1 MTPGRRLES
10 GGHGWTKGGTMKDA
24 QSGPR
29 SRERQVLQRA
39 TGGGR
44 MREDVGSYPLGM
56 SARCARPARQLFSPS
71 PSYSLHFLLLL
82 LLIGPLSLCSNVTR
96 DVSPRSPASSHSAAS
111 PTSTPSKP
119 PSPPCFSTLFN
130 LWFGSSSLPYSSFR
144 TFVSFSFHGPSQRL
158 SLLPYLAPEPSTL
171 GLSKAPHPSNILA
184 LVFEFSVFPFLRFLF
199 GFRSATVSS
208 SAPLVFG
215 DCVSLFRRM
224 KERLRRRQ
232 PTQPSEANL
241 AQALTD
247 EYDEAGEQQPWLD
260 AQLHLESDPY
270 SYTDP
275 DEDFD
280 AEYYQEEYP
289 YTEARLPAVPSQRP
303 AELRR
308 TPAEIAT
315 FFPGE
320 RPPPEPSTNSPEYPG
335 IIPVMPHAS
344 HPAPQVQI
352 HHDTPRSVGT
362 SAPTQEVV
370 EHPKSEP
377 TETHNWG
384 ICLPTHHTVFSSFA
398 TKYHVNVADT
408 SPEDLGAFRLAVCAY
423 EYLRASV
430 TLWDIFVKGTA
441 STSNPFFLS
450 YSDFKALLRPNAPR
464 PTSGQEPRENRLF
477 LPAQDGAVVLP
488 VVRHVLEKYEHLSSE
503 GVQRMVYKLVKF
515 LNKKAFF
522 LLPSVIVR
530 VADWMPVFDGM
541 ALASEETKT
550 RYKEFLSRYTYRAI
564 DSTNP
569 SSPLYAADSEFLKR
583 HANNLIPT
591 YADPTTPR
599 EASWL
604 HCMLQEASAPAHAWT
619 PEPDFMNHFLLVKHA
634 HEDIRM
640 TTVWIK
646 RLSKHPP
653 PKTSTP
659 SNASPQAFPAVSPPG
674 GQPQAD
680 RLQPEKEGGSLAQR
694 GDSVLSKPMSVQASR
709 AHQRDASGADS
720 EAAKVEHESA
730 AHTDKS
736 GKQPHTCPYR
746 ENLPQ
751 TPEEQRALFR
761 EFAETFKSLDDDKRQ
776 TRETVVFSAARLI
789 RAIQAAQIGQ
799 AYGDTCDLT
808 VALMHAGQGAGAANA
823 MADYLDQ
830 VEETLKEIS
839 VAERELQRLSS
850 EYKNLVADE
859 ERKQAA
865 ARKHKKQ
872 EASHP
877 RHSETPSFGH
887 EPSGHHPSSFMFI
900 SASAPAST
908 SALSAPPSSS
918 LSHHSSSSPSAAS
931 KSPVSFVHRYEQSSL
946 DASIDSWGDNS
957 PFVSFAPSVPSSS
970 AFSTS
975 ALPPSSF
982 ASVYSSSPSRALFPV
997 ASSRHYFTLST
1008 FQPAASP
1015 GSSSWSVT
1023 PSGSSFPYSFL
1034 LVHAD
1039 REASDSTSASKQP
1052 KRRASKKA
1060 KTKMRKMQNK
1070 QRSSLYNVVEKG
1082 ADYLLYLQ
1090 QADGVDL
1097 PTMHRIVACKNENS
1111 DQPLDPAFQEAIFQR
1126 IRERFRQ
1133 GEERQKLESLKELR
1147 LSLVRSLQHVPLSR
1161 QTKADYETVEKAC
1174 ENTATAISGQGFY
1187 SLSFADRQRLL
1198 RHRFTGSR
1206 RAPLSEDEADRLKL
1220 PLKII
1225 PRLAH
1230 AIDKEEADGFTR
1242 LFRDIYRRL
1251 GTHIHALA
1259 EDRTVGEGKPHVDSK
1274 ALTEIENSIRS
1285 LESEK
1290 TAALARHIV
1299 KEAEQS
1305 ISLPP
1310 DTAAWLAYIGLRS
1323 QLADLLQKFLRLP
1336 QVKAQK
1342 KDSAHQSLSRE
1353 VARVL
1358 THACIGKAKV
1368 GRILAAMEQDPSVH
1382 EILRQQKGIELSLLL
1397 FKRHVARSA
1406 RALDPL
1412 EAKKCK
1418 EQHPHLGMLS
1428 DAMRDERRRRS
1439 NEHVPR
1445 PCPATPQEDRVLVK
1459 MENQLAASVAR
1470 HAFDKMPKA
1479 AIEMLLENLEV
1490 EHYQEAVDGLIRALS
1505 DRYAAHVAR
1514 QGEQIDLGRKK
1525 RKNQNDSRTFTA
1537 YKKLETWIRSRIP
1550 DSLQVAA
1557 LRSLEPHIRHKAAS
1571 FLLISRLLPLSRQ
1584 WLSLDDRIFSAAG
1597 VTFLSVFRDQQA
1609 AFSGSIYS
1617 TLVMRFP
1624 LFSPQRAW
1632 LLYGYGWYLLSAH
1645 VPEAEKQALKTEVA
1659 ERIFSLKRALS
1670 LDEAKAREQPHS
1682 GKRKRR
1688 KSKNAE
1694 TQVASRQAEDE
1705 KKALEELKGSEELFK
1720 ILFATSAE
1728 SLASTL
1734 PSYKCRRLFS
1744 FSTFFTFYQSRVH
1757 SLQQMLIS
1765 GGQAESTKTGG
1776 QEQMSNIKQWMKEQ
1790 KTVVK
1795 EAATLSRVFAAG
1807 LFVESFWP
1815 EVLNRALHEY
1825 PFDEKNR
1832 AEAAERLYHFLLAI
1846 YREEF
1851 SSNSGDVHGTAGA
1864 KLYRLALRY
1873 STAPDQQNLVS
1884 AAVRVLKEAKLEINE
1899 VKDFFVGQHA
1909 FLDAVA
1915 HAINGQV
1922 TGARQLLNIR
1932 DKMLHD
1938 AAAGLLSSPG
1948 EATHA
1953 LRAALDAAGL
1963 QLTAKSQRALA
1974 RLPHYSTL
1982 HQWGDALRNTKL
1994 RLKGPSKVT
2003 AKSQRQKS
2011 KFVSP
2016 HPDPSSPSSSTETSS
2031 GGSENQV
2038 SDEHHV
2044 TVRTT
2049 EAVTLLM
2056 HALETHALEVD
2067 FVWILDKE
2075 PISRKKL
2082 KSSILFDGPEESSY
2096 QLADAEE
2103 IKGETE
2109 GKEETQG
2116 QPVRVEGALL
2126 TFRPAGGEQADN
2138 DGILVMLRHSTAHT
2152 KSQPLP
2158 DVAGT
2163 CRLIRRAFT
2172 LFVRRFTFPQPRT
2185 TVSLSFLK
2193 LAPDV
2198 TPPTNIDEVVI
2209 YPEDLVRTRWTVQR
2223 VMGRDDEAAD
2233 LKGLQL
2239 RELGGIKKTILLLS
2253 LQFHSRQ

>member
-1 MTPGRRLES
+1 M
-10 GGHGWTKGGTMKDA
+10 
-24 QSGPR
+24 
-29 SRERQVLQRA
+29 
-39 TGGGR
+39 
-44 MREDVGSYPLGM
+44 
-56 SARCARPARQLFSPS
+56 
-71 PSYSLHFLLLL
+71 
-82 LLIGPLSLCSNVTR
+82 N
-96 DVSPRSPASSHSAAS
+96 
-111 PTSTPSKP
+111 
-119 PSPPCFSTLFN
+119 
-130 LWFGSSSLPYSSFR
+130 
-144 TFVSFSFHGPSQRL
+144 
-158 SLLPYLAPEPSTL
+158 
-171 GLSKAPHPSNILA
+171 
-184 LVFEFSVFPFLRFLF
+184 
-199 GFRSATVSS
+199 
-208 SAPLVFG
+208 
-215 DCVSLFRRM
+215 
-224 KERLRRRQ
+224 ERLRRRQ

-362 SAPTQEVV
+362 SAPTQEIV

-408 SPEDLGAFRLAVCAY
+408 SPEDLGAFRLA
-423 EYLRASV
+423 
-430 TLWDIFVKGTA
+430 
-441 STSNPFFLS
+441 
-450 YSDFKALLRPNAPR
+450 
-464 PTSGQEPRENRLF
+464 
-477 LPAQDGAVVLP
+477 
-488 VVRHVLEKYEHLSSE
+488 KYEHLSSE

-541 ALASEETKT
+541 ALASEETKN

-591 YADPTTPR
+591 YADPATPR

-694 GDSVLSKPMSVQASR
+694 GDSVLSKPASVQASR

-859 ERKQAA
+859 ERKQAE

-877 RHSETPSFGH
+877 RHSETPPFGH

-946 DASIDSWGDNS
+946 DASIESWGDNS

-975 ALPPSSF
+975 AVPPSSF

-997 ASSRHYFTLST
+997 ASSRHYFTLSA

-1023 PSGSSFPYSFL
+1023 PSGSSFPHSFL

-1070 QRSSLYNVVEKG
+1070 QRTSLYNVVEKG

-1111 DQPLDPAFQEAIFQR
+1111 DQPLDPAFQQAIFQR
-1126 IRERFRQ
+1126 IREPF
-1133 GEERQKLESLKELR
+1133 
-1147 LSLVRSLQHVPLSR
+1147 
-1161 QTKADYETVEKAC
+1161 
-1174 ENTATAISGQGFY
+1174 
-1187 SLSFADRQRLL
+1187 
-1198 RHRFTGSR
+1198 
-1206 RAPLSEDEADRLKL
+1206 
-1220 PLKII
+1220 
-1225 PRLAH
+1225 
-1230 AIDKEEADGFTR
+1230 
-1242 LFRDIYRRL
+1242 
-1251 GTHIHALA
+1251 
-1259 EDRTVGEGKPHVDSK
+1259 VG
-1274 ALTEIENSIRS
+1274 
-1285 LESEK
+1285 
-1290 TAALARHIV
+1290 
-1299 KEAEQS
+1299 
-1305 ISLPP
+1305 
-1310 DTAAWLAYIGLRS
+1310 
-1323 QLADLLQKFLRLP
+1323 P
-1336 QVKAQK
+1336 Q
-1342 KDSAHQSLSRE
+1342 
-1353 VARVL
+1353 
-1358 THACIGKAKV
+1358 
-1368 GRILAAMEQDPSVH
+1368 
-1382 EILRQQKGIELSLLL
+1382 
-1397 FKRHVARSA
+1397 
-1406 RALDPL
+1406 
-1412 EAKKCK
+1412 
-1418 EQHPHLGMLS
+1418 
-1428 DAMRDERRRRS
+1428 
-1439 NEHVPR
+1439 
-1445 PCPATPQEDRVLVK
+1445 
-1459 MENQLAASVAR
+1459 
-1470 HAFDKMPKA
+1470 
-1479 AIEMLLENLEV
+1479 
-1490 EHYQEAVDGLIRALS
+1490 
-1505 DRYAAHVAR
+1505 
-1514 QGEQIDLGRKK
+1514 
-1525 RKNQNDSRTFTA
+1525 FTA
-1537 YKKLETWIRSRIP
+1537 R
-1550 DSLQVAA
+1550 
-1557 LRSLEPHIRHKAAS
+1557 
-1571 FLLISRLLPLSRQ
+1571 
-1584 WLSLDDRIFSAAG
+1584 
-1597 VTFLSVFRDQQA
+1597 
-1609 AFSGSIYS
+1609 
-1617 TLVMRFP
+1617 
-1624 LFSPQRAW
+1624 
-1632 LLYGYGWYLLSAH
+1632 
-1645 VPEAEKQALKTEVA
+1645 
-1659 ERIFSLKRALS
+1659 
-1670 LDEAKAREQPHS
+1670 
-1682 GKRKRR
+1682 
-1688 KSKNAE
+1688 
-1694 TQVASRQAEDE
+1694 
-1705 KKALEELKGSEELFK
+1705 
-1720 ILFATSAE
+1720 
-1728 SLASTL
+1728 
-1734 PSYKCRRLFS
+1734 
-1744 FSTFFTFYQSRVH
+1744 
-1757 SLQQMLIS
+1757 
-1765 GGQAESTKTGG
+1765 
-1776 QEQMSNIKQWMKEQ
+1776 
-1790 KTVVK
+1790 
-1795 EAATLSRVFAAG
+1795 
-1807 LFVESFWP
+1807 
-1815 EVLNRALHEY
+1815 
-1825 PFDEKNR
+1825 
-1832 AEAAERLYHFLLAI
+1832 
-1846 YREEF
+1846 
-1851 SSNSGDVHGTAGA
+1851 
-1864 KLYRLALRY
+1864 
-1873 STAPDQQNLVS
+1873 
-1884 AAVRVLKEAKLEINE
+1884 
-1899 VKDFFVGQHA
+1899 
-1909 FLDAVA
+1909 
-1915 HAINGQV
+1915 
-1922 TGARQLLNIR
+1922 
-1932 DKMLHD
+1932 
-1938 AAAGLLSSPG
+1938 
-1948 EATHA
+1948 
-1953 LRAALDAAGL
+1953 
-1963 QLTAKSQRALA
+1963 
-1974 RLPHYSTL
+1974 
-1982 HQWGDALRNTKL
+1982 
-1994 RLKGPSKVT
+1994 
-2003 AKSQRQKS
+2003 
-2011 KFVSP
+2011 
-2016 HPDPSSPSSSTETSS
+2016 
-2031 GGSENQV
+2031 
-2038 SDEHHV
+2038 
-2044 TVRTT
+2044 
-2049 EAVTLLM
+2049 
-2056 HALETHALEVD
+2056 
-2067 FVWILDKE
+2067 
-2075 PISRKKL
+2075 
-2082 KSSILFDGPEESSY
+2082 
-2096 QLADAEE
+2096 
-2103 IKGETE
+2103 
-2109 GKEETQG
+2109 
-2116 QPVRVEGALL
+2116 
-2126 TFRPAGGEQADN
+2126 
-2138 DGILVMLRHSTAHT
+2138 
-2152 KSQPLP
+2152 
-2158 DVAGT
+2158 
-2163 CRLIRRAFT
+2163 
-2172 LFVRRFTFPQPRT
+2172 
-2185 TVSLSFLK
+2185 
-2193 LAPDV
+2193 
-2198 TPPTNIDEVVI
+2198 
-2209 YPEDLVRTRWTVQR
+2209 
-2223 VMGRDDEAAD
+2223 
-2233 LKGLQL
+2233 
-2239 RELGGIKKTILLLS
+2239 
-2253 LQFHSRQ
+2253 

>member
-39 TGGGR
+39 TGGGGR

-82 LLIGPLSLCSNVTR
+82 LLIGPLSLFSNVTR

-111 PTSTPSKP
+111 PASTPSKP

-130 LWFGSSSLPYSSFR
+130 LWFGSSSLCYSSFR

-171 GLSKAPHPSNILA
+171 GLSKAPHPSNVLA

-224 KERLRRRQ
+224 NERLRRRQ

-308 TPAEIAT
+308 TPAEIST

-335 IIPVMPHAS
+335 IIPVMPHAN

-362 SAPTQEVV
+362 SAPTQEIV

-423 EYLRASV
+423 EYLHASV

-541 ALASEETKT
+541 ALASEETKN

-591 YADPTTPR
+591 YADPATPR

-604 HCMLQEASAPAHAWT
+604 HCMLQEASAPAQAWT

-859 ERKQAA
+859 ERKQAE

-877 RHSETPSFGH
+877 RHSETPPFGH

-946 DASIDSWGDNS
+946 DASIESWGDNS

-975 ALPPSSF
+975 AVPPSSF

-997 ASSRHYFTLST
+997 ASSRHYFTLSA

-1023 PSGSSFPYSFL
+1023 PSGSSFPHSFL

-1039 REASDSTSASKQP
+1039 HEASDSTSASKQP

-1070 QRSSLYNVVEKG
+1070 QRTSLYNVVEKG

-1111 DQPLDPAFQEAIFQR
+1111 DQPLDPAFQQAIFQR

-1133 GEERQKLESLKELR
+1133 SEERQKLESLKELR

-1161 QTKADYETVEKAC
+1161 QTKADSEAVEKAC
-1174 ENTATAISGQGFY
+1174 ENTATEISGQGFY

-1251 GTHIHALA
+1251 GTHMHALA

-1418 EQHPHLGMLS
+1418 QQHPHLGMLS

-1514 QGEQIDLGRKK
+1514 QGEQIDLGRKT
-1525 RKNQNDSRTFTA
+1525 RKNQNDSRTFMA

-1557 LRSLEPHIRHKAAS
+1557 LRSLEPHIRHK
-1571 FLLISRLLPLSRQ
+1571 
-1584 WLSLDDRIFSAAG
+1584 
-1597 VTFLSVFRDQQA
+1597 
-1609 AFSGSIYS
+1609 
-1617 TLVMRFP
+1617 
-1624 LFSPQRAW
+1624 
-1632 LLYGYGWYLLSAH
+1632 
-1645 VPEAEKQALKTEVA
+1645 
-1659 ERIFSLKRALS
+1659 
-1670 LDEAKAREQPHS
+1670 
-1682 GKRKRR
+1682 
-1688 KSKNAE
+1688 
-1694 TQVASRQAEDE
+1694 
-1705 KKALEELKGSEELFK
+1705 
-1720 ILFATSAE
+1720 
-1728 SLASTL
+1728 
-1734 PSYKCRRLFS
+1734 
-1744 FSTFFTFYQSRVH
+1744 
-1757 SLQQMLIS
+1757 
-1765 GGQAESTKTGG
+1765 
-1776 QEQMSNIKQWMKEQ
+1776 
-1790 KTVVK
+1790 
-1795 EAATLSRVFAAG
+1795 G

-1825 PFDEKNR
+1825 PFEEKNR

-1899 VKDFFVGQHA
+1899 MKDFFVGQHA

-1974 RLPHYSTL
+1974 RLPRYSTL

-2103 IKGETE
+2103 IKVETE

-2126 TFRPAGGEQADN
+2126 TFKPAGGEQADK

-2185 TVSLSFLK
+2185 TMSLSFLK

-2223 VMGRDDEAAD
+2223 VMERDDEAAD

-2239 RELGGIKKTILLLS
+2239 RKLGGIKKTILLLA